1 MRCLLA
7 IALLV
12 GVGPALADAYRT
24 PKLKVGAP
32 VSVQAYGRQ
41 NPACLEWTDGC
52 VLCTSVEGLARCSTP
67 GIACTPAGLT
77 CKRLTT
83 SPATP

>member
-1 MRCLLA
+1 MKCLLS

-12 GVGPALADAYRT
+12 AVGPALADAYRT

-32 VSVQAYGRQ
+32 VSIQAYGRQ

-52 VLCTSVEGLARCSTP
+52 VLCTSNAGVAACSTP
-67 GIACTPAGLT
+67 GIACIPAGLT
-77 CKRLTT
+77 CKRRAT

>member
-7 IALLV
+7 LALIV
-12 GVGPALADAYRT
+12 VAGPALADAFRT
-24 PKLKVGAP
+24 PKLKAATP
-32 VSVQAYGRQ
+32 VPIQAYGRQ

-52 VLCTSVEGLARCSTP
+52 VLCVSSEGRAQCSTP
-67 GIACTPAGLT
+67 GIACLPAGLT
-77 CKRLTT
+77 CKRLSK